1 LGIADLTAPLRRPES
16 RTFTIRDLIDEAQRG
31 RIRVPHFQR
40 PLVWGRQ
47 DVLDLFDSIWR
58 GFPIGTLLLWAKAA
72 PAQRISFG
80 PIHLEAPEQT
90 DALWVVDGQQRLTTL
105 IACLSDL
112 EGETA
117 DPLFDVCFDLRRQT
131 FVHSSKRP
139 VPAHWLP
146 VRVTL
151 QSSTLVNWIRNAD
164 SLKFEELDLA
174 DSVAGAIR
182 DYIVPAY
189 IVHHDDEQSL
199 RDVFDRVNSAGKPLT
214 RAQVFHALFG
224 GREDT
229 ASAASVLERL
239 AGLGFG
245 DIDEQR
251 VIQSLLAIRGGDVA
265 RDFHQEF
272 GDDEDRAEWF
282 DRTAVALR
290 RSVEFIQSVGVP
302 HVLLAPSTFPLP
314 VLAAFFQL
322 HPEPDAN
329 SIVLLR
335 RWLWRGWVHGYGTRG
350 QTPALRQAIR
360 AVHPTQGVPEDAPSA
375 FDAVR
380 ALLDLV
386 TEEPPPGFDGSS
398 QTNSAAGRL
407 ALLALVYRGPLG
419 PDNEPIDVSRGLNEA
434 GVRAI
439 AEIIPGHRSR
449 LEARGFWPLNAGRVR
464 GNESDAILRSHLI
477 SGITADA
484 LRSDDIEGALKHRHE
499 DIATVLQPFLEA
511 RLDNGR
517 PVAPPINSLF
527 VPDEE
532 RSNQLAND

>member
-1 LGIADLTAPLRRPES
+1 M
-16 RTFTIRDLIDEAQRG
+16 
-31 RIRVPHFQR
+31 
-40 PLVWGRQ
+40 
-47 DVLDLFDSIWR
+47 FDSIWR
-58 GFPIGTLLLWAKAA
+58 GFPIGTLLFWAKAA
-72 PAQRISFG
+72 PAERISFG
-80 PIHLEAPEQT
+80 PIHLDAPEQT

-112 EGETA
+112 DGETV
-117 DPLFDVCFDLRRQT
+117 DPPFDVCFDLRRQT

-164 SLKFEELDLA
+164 GLEFEELDLA

-229 ASAASVLERL
+229 ASATSVLERL

-290 RSVEFIQSVGVP
+290 RSIEFIQSVGVP

-360 AVHPTQGVPEDAPSA
+360 AVHPTQGAPEDAPSA
-375 FDAVR
+375 FEAVR

-386 TEEPPPGFDGSS
+386 AEEPPPGFDGSS

-419 PDNEPIDVSRGLNEA
+419 PDGELIDVSRALNEA

-439 AEIIPGHRSR
+439 AEIVPGHRSR
-449 LEARGFWPLNAGRVR
+449 LEARGFWPREAGRLR
-464 GNESDAILRSHLI
+464 GNESEAILRSHLI
-477 SGITADA
+477 SAITADA
-484 LRSDDIEGALKHRHE
+484 LRSDDIERALKQRHE
-499 DIATVLQPFLEA
+499 DIAIVLNPFLKA
-511 RLDNGR
+511 RLENGR
-517 PVAPPINSLF
+517 PVAPPIDSLF
-527 VPDEE
+527 VLDEE
-532 RSNQLAND
+532 YSNQLAND